1 MDLVL
6 LKQRNGAGKFA
17 VVVRFA
23 DGLRAIVRVIAGE
36 VGHHPG
42 SRLAENGRGGMSE
55 RTDTEDQ
62 DGGPAQAGSA
72 GPTGFLGMRRS
83 AHQVAAETITVLDLT
98 ARD

>member
-1 MDLVL
+1 
-6 LKQRNGAGKFA
+6 
-17 VVVRFA
+17 
-23 DGLRAIVRVIAGE
+23 
-36 VGHHPG
+36 
-42 SRLAENGRGGMSE
+42 MSE

-72 GPTGFLGMRRS
+72 GPAGFLGMRRS